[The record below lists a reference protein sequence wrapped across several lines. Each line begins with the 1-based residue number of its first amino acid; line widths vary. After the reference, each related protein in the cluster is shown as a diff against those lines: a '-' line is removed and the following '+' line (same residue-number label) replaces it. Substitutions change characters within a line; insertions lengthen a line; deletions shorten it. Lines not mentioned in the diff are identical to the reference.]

1 MPYFSAS
8 VKSTRF
14 LEAVVMKLLPHYYE
28 LPELSG
34 ADVQDQLC
42 KVTRNTVLGADSR
55 VLLTA
60 VRSSPRSW
68 R

>member
-42 KVTRNTVLGADSR
+42 KVTRNTVRGADS
-55 VLLTA
+55 
-60 VRSSPRSW
+60 
-68 R
+68 